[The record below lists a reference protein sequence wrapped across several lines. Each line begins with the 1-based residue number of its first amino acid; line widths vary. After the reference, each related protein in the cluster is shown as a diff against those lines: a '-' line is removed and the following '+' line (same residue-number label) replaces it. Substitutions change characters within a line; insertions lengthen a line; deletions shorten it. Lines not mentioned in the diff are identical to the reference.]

1 VLAGWTAVLAG
12 CDTNSTMR
20 VQNAVL
26 LLCMGQAKETDHCR
40 SYLTLMY
47 LISSL
52 KVMASPKCSGSHL
65 TPVNISPA
73 YLTQFSR
80 LDLPDGASLIE
91 PHLIHAA
98 YLIQPPWP
106 ILPDQVYLIHSP

>member
-1 VLAGWTAVLAG
+1 VLAGWTAVLTG
-12 CDTNSTMR
+12 CDTNSTMC
-20 VQNAVL
+20 VQNALL
-26 LLCMGQAKETDHCR
+26 LLCMGQAKETDHCW

-52 KVMASPKCSGSHL
+52 EVMASPKCLGSHL

-80 LDLPDGASLIE
+80 LDLPDVASLIE

-106 ILPDQVYLIHSP
+106 SLPNKVYLIQSP

>member
-1 VLAGWTAVLAG
+1 MLAGWTAVLAG
-12 CDTNSTMR
+12 CDTNSTMC
-20 VQNAVL
+20 VQNAL
-26 LLCMGQAKETDHCR
+26 LSLCMGQAKETDHFW
-40 SYLTLMY
+40 SYLMY

-52 KVMASPKCSGSHL
+52 EVMASKCLGTHL
-65 TPVNISPA
+65 APVNISPA
-73 YLTQFSR
+73 YLIQFSR
-80 LDLPDGASLIE
+80 LDLPDVASLIE